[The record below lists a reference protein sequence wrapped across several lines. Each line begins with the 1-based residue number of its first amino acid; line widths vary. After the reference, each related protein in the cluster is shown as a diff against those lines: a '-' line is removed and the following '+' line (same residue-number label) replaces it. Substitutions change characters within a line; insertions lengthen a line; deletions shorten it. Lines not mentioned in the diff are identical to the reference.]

1 MKKRWAFMG
10 VACLLA
16 ALFLGGVLA
25 VGRTTQWFGLEVLAK
40 GASPTWAYS
49 YSTTWD
55 PALSSVEGLDIGW
68 GNGPVE
74 IRAGQGTVITVTEY
88 ASRPLEEAEQLAVS
102 SSGGVLKIRWDGSI
116 VPLGLL
122 QDWEKRL
129 VVEVPQAVASQLEEF
144 QCRNFFGDVAV
155 SGFWAQ
161 DIQVASASGNVSI
174 FYLNGET
181 AKVSTVSGNVCWQ
194 GGNVSQLRVEST
206 SGAVDLTG
214 MTSQVCSLET
224 ASGPVHYQGEGKEFS
239 VETVSAPMWAGL
251 SSCPEEAD
259 LRSATG
265 AISLSLPENNGF
277 EAVHSSISGR
287 FTSQFPGE
295 EEDQTLRYKTGG
307 AKLSFTTTSGDIQ
320 IKKQ

>member
-1 MKKRWAFMG
+1 MVWVGSLGKGRIPRLG
-10 VACLLA
+10 VQ
-16 ALFLGGVLA
+16 LFHHLGPGVN
-25 VGRTTQWFGLEVLAK
+25 
-40 GASPTWAYS
+40 
-49 YSTTWD
+49 
-55 PALSSVEGLDIGW
+55 SVDALDIGW
-68 GNGPVE
+68 GSGPVE
-74 IRAGQGTVITVTEY
+74 IRAGQGAVITVTEY

-144 QCRNFFGDVAV
+144 ECRNFSGDVAV

-161 DIQVASASGNVSI
+161 DIQVASASGDVSI
-174 FYLNGET
+174 FYLDGET

-259 LRSATG
+259 CAPPRGPSPFPCRRTMALRRSTPAFPVSFPPSSPARKRIKRSAIKRG
-265 AISLSLPENNGF
+265 APSFLLPPPRGTYRSK
-277 EAVHSSISGR
+277 SSETARGSKTKGALYVRRNFRGHCR
-287 FTSQFPGE
+287 FPV
-295 EEDQTLRYKTGG
+295 
-307 AKLSFTTTSGDIQ
+307 
-320 IKKQ
+320 

>member
-55 PALSSVEGLDIGW
+55 RALSSVEGLDIGW

-74 IRAGQGTVITVTEY
+74 IRAGQVTVITVTEY

-144 QCRNFFGDVAV
+144 QCRNFSGDVAV

-277 EAVHSSISGR
+277 EAVHSSISGK

-307 AKLSFTTTSGDIQ
+307 AKFSFTTTSGDEKN
-320 IKKQ
+320 KKQ